1 MSLSD
6 DQLNHFF
13 QRSDKDVIKYLLTVV
28 DKQQQQIA
36 ELEKWMKKQYKKLD
50 IIHWLNQQYPS
61 QKTFQTW
68 FKNITV
74 ERKQLEYI
82 FTHGLID
89 GLHYILQENLPVEK
103 EESFPIRCFNQ
114 KPRTFY
120 IFQGTWKTM
129 KEDDL
134 DEMVSHIRHRII
146 QEFKK
151 WQDENEAII
160 NDSKRNEIFF
170 DYVKKVMGGK
180 LSKKKIYEKLRRKL
194 FTYLKFNLRDIVHY
208 SFSF

>member
-1 MSLSD
+1 MSLLD

-13 QRSDKDVIKYLLTVV
+13 QRSDKDVIKHLLTVV
-28 DKQQQQIA
+28 DKQQQQIN
-36 ELEKWMKKQYKKLD
+36 ELQKWMKKQYKKLD
-50 IIHWLNQQYPS
+50 VIHWLNQQYPS
-61 QKTFQTW
+61 QTTFQTW
-68 FKNITV
+68 YKNISI

-89 GLHYILQENLPVEK
+89 GLHSILQENLQVEK
-103 EESFPIRCFNQ
+103 EETFPVRCFNQ

-120 IFQGTWKTM
+120 IFQDTWKVMTG
-129 KEDDL
+129 DNF
-134 DEMVSHIRHRII
+134 DEMVSDIRHRII

-151 WQDENEAII
+151 WQDENEDII
-160 NDSKRNEIFF
+160 NDPKQNEIFF

-180 LSKKKIYEKLRRKL
+180 STKKKIHEKLRRKL
-194 FTYLKFNLRDIVHY
+194 FVYLKFNLKNIVHY